1 MVTVKKRQ
9 ENRLEEREGKESRF
23 ADRRS
28 IGGDEEMMSRISLR
42 LPVCVA
48 RWMVEALQRIS
59 NAWKRYWDPGFGHL
73 SLR

>member
-1 MVTVKKRQ
+1 
-9 ENRLEEREGKESRF
+9 
-23 ADRRS
+23 
-28 IGGDEEMMSRISLR
+28 MMSRISLR

-59 NAWKRYWDPGFGHL
+59 NAWKRYRDPGFGHL